1 MPRHV
6 RRPDRG
12 YHDRR
17 LACAGRLVDRDRL
30 VGRVSGDT
38 REVAIDRVDQIE
50 GGGRIINRGLGQR
63 MGEDHARPIDAEMEL
78 LPATP
83 AASPVCRGG
92 PLAFADDGEARAVE
106 YEMDAATRRDRSKT
120 ALQMLTAPGDGRMV
134 GREEVRVHHHEQRV
148 QEPFGLAERK
158 MVEEPQG
165 QGGLDGQI
173 RVPLL
178 PVSRHGKCYRRTGRR
193 ATNDV
198 TEAGVPQEGTRV
210 GPQARHEYLAQ
221 MRGRY
226 LGASR
231 REKGRLLTEAVTVTG
246 YHRKA
251 LIRAW
256 RRPKARRARGPRRGR
271 PTRYDAAVV
280 RTLRAIWEA
289 AGYPWSRRLQA
300 LLPMWLPWARRRL
313 AVSPATEA
321 QVRAISPR
329 QMDRLLAPDKRTI
342 RRRLYGRTKPGTL
355 LKHHIPVK
363 TDHWDVTEPGFTEV
377 DLVSHSGDR
386 ADGDFLQSLNVTDIH
401 TTWVETCAV
410 MGKSQVRVQEAL
422 EHLRQAL
429 PFALR
434 GIDSDNGSEFIN
446 AHLYRYCRTHQLQF
460 TRGRPY
466 KKDDNAHIEQKN
478 WTHVRKLMGYVRYDS
493 EAARTAM
500 NAVYADLRL
509 LQNLF
514 LPSVKLQRKERV
526 GARLRRHYDAP
537 QTPLERVRRCPQAD
551 LAKVAALVRQRDQLD
566 PFALAARIDGL
577 LAQVYALA
585 NHRRE
590 LVPSTLGGAPARAKT
605 APAAAPLPL
614 KNAPASVTPIMARRC
629 AAR

>member
-1 MPRHV
+1 M
-6 RRPDRG
+6 
-12 YHDRR
+12 
-17 LACAGRLVDRDRL
+17 
-30 VGRVSGDT
+30 
-38 REVAIDRVDQIE
+38 
-50 GGGRIINRGLGQR
+50 
-63 MGEDHARPIDAEMEL
+63 
-78 LPATP
+78 
-83 AASPVCRGG
+83 
-92 PLAFADDGEARAVE
+92 
-106 YEMDAATRRDRSKT
+106 
-120 ALQMLTAPGDGRMV
+120 
-134 GREEVRVHHHEQRV
+134 
-148 QEPFGLAERK
+148 
-158 MVEEPQG
+158 
-165 QGGLDGQI
+165 
-173 RVPLL
+173 
-178 PVSRHGKCYRRTGRR
+178 
-193 ATNDV
+193 
-198 TEAGVPQEGTRV
+198 PQEGTRV

-313 AVSPATEA
+313 AVSPATDA

-329 QMDRLLAPDKRTI
+329 QRDRLLAPDQRTI

-386 ADGDFLQSLNVTDIH
+386 ADGDFLQSLNVTAIH

-410 MGKSQVRVQEAL
+410 MGTSQVRVQEAL

-446 AHLYRYCRTHQLQF
+446 APLYRYCRTPQLQF

-466 KKDDNAHIEQKN
+466 KKDDNAHIEQKH
-478 WTHVRKLMGYVRYDS
+478 WTHVRKLMGSGRYDS

-514 LPSVKLQRKERV
+514 LPSVQLQRKERV

-551 LAKVAALVRQRDQLD
+551 LANVAALVRQRDQLD

-585 NHRRE
+585 NHRRG
-590 LVPSTLGGAPARAKT
+590 LVPSTRGGAPARAKT